1 MHEHCLSNGIT
12 RPKIFLVRGLFLLA
26 NSCSDSARADILGIK
41 AKRVSSEKNLA
52 KQSSYRE
59 RMSS

>member
-1 MHEHCLSNGIT
+1 MHEHCLFNGIT
-12 RPKIFLVRGLFLLA
+12 RPIIFLVRGLLLPVA
-26 NSCSDSARADILGIK
+26 SCSDSACAGILGIK
-41 AKRVSSEKNLA
+41 AKRISPEENLA